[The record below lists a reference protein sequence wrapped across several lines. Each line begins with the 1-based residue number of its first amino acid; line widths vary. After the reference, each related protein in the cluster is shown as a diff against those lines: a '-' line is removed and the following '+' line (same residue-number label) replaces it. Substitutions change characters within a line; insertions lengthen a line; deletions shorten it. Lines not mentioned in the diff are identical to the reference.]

1 MVEDGIK
8 RKRTKWDVMMEGL
21 DRDIA
26 KAAKQE
32 KREKPLSD
40 EELRATSH
48 WKAERES
55 VVTDITQASVSA
67 ANNPLSREYA

>member
-1 MVEDGIK
+1 VVEDGIK

-32 KREKPLSD
+32 KREKL
-40 EELRATSH
+40 
-48 WKAERES
+48 
-55 VVTDITQASVSA
+55 TQPPKVGPF
-67 ANNPLSREYA
+67 NKLVFGLYCL